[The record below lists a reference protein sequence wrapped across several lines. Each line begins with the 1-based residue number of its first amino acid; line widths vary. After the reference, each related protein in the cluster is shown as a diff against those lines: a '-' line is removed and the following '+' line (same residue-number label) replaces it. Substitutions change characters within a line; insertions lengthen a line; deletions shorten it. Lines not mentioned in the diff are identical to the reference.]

1 MADEFGTNGALRIR
15 MGPVVLTEQEASEK
29 ALRTGTTNLRVE
41 GGAYV
46 ADDPEYGPS
55 ILGQVAVEPTVTRD
69 SFPTEAPVTRDSF
82 PTEAPVLSPEDQ
94 RRIAIENQIKNVGQ
108 GLVQGLTV
116 GAHNINR
123 LVPGLPQLVDRVG
136 SGLRSIGF
144 PDTRMRAPEGLAG
157 GLASGFSQA
166 AVGIIPAVAA
176 LRVAGYGKFAADVL
190 GGLIGDAATSSK
202 EDAEGIADLIGMLE
216 PKDADGVANALR
228 EFIQDDNAT
237 FEDLKSRLVMA
248 VPGGILTGAFGIL
261 ARGAMK
267 LKNMGATDALVETTD
282 EIPPGNILAETPVAE
297 PENIGALPGQAY
309 PEEEI
314 TERAIRRVMDA
325 PPPTPVSPIGFFSAV
340 EDAANNLKQEK
351 GSGQQMR
358 SMIAKSPGVKAEEM
372 EWIGLDEF
380 LAGKK
385 SVSRAEIQEFVA
397 ANKVEVEEVTKTT
410 GPDAEGD
417 LSFGD
422 PEVDDSYDA
431 YSYRIDDIGYYISDS
446 DSYYLENVI
455 DIMKAGRN
463 DPPELEDSWTGRLRD
478 HFDNDGTIDDLPDD
492 LRKEFRE
499 AIEKI
504 AQDEYMNSPNY
515 SFLSDDGSYE
525 IYGNDDGYSIIRNGQ
540 NIANDISSLQEAQIQ
555 ARVDA
560 IDTGI
565 LDVEGDTIFSDYK
578 VDGGDNYREVLLTVP
593 DTSDFVARR
602 ADDLTSRIVTLTD
615 AELQEFSTMAPSRRL
630 NYKFTT
636 GHFPED
642 NVVAHIRLTD
652 RTGPNGERILY
663 MEEIQSDWH
672 QKGQR
677 YGYQG
682 SERFTGDFTT
692 KKVKTRR
699 GGEEWQVKDG
709 NGNLVTTI
717 THTNEYNPLGIDPDD
732 VRTSGFGPK
741 REVSSAE
748 EAISV
753 AQERASAFKE
763 NISDEFQA
771 VRTFPEGAPGATGN
785 EIYSSVSPESLRV
798 PPAPL
803 KNWQEMSFR
812 RVMRIAADEGY
823 DSVAWTPGS
832 VHSARY
838 GESRQIRELNYE
850 PETQRLLGYGTT
862 GDGASYYSPI
872 LSETVSKEDL
882 PKHIGKELADELLAM
897 PESTIPTER
906 GDTLQHILDDIRPE
920 SGGFS
925 VGGEGKKVV
934 YDTILPKY
942 ANKFLKKF
950 DAKVSQV
957 ALPGTTEDGD
967 AIGKSWIVPVT
978 SKMKESV
985 LKKGTP
991 LFGFA
996 GLFAASQAA
1005 QQDASDGL

>member
-1 MADEFGTNGALRIR
+1 MADEFGANGALRID
-15 MGPVVLTEQEASEK
+15 MGPVVLTEQQASEK

-41 GGAYV
+41 DGAYV

-55 ILGQVAVEPTVTRD
+55 ILGQVAVE
-69 SFPTEAPVTRDSF
+69 
-82 PTEAPVLSPEDQ
+82 APVLSPEDQ
-94 RRIAIENQIKNVGQ
+94 RRIAIENQIKDVGYGLAQ
-108 GLVQGLTV
+108 GVMV
-116 GAHNINR
+116 GAQNINR
-123 LVPGLPQLVDRVG
+123 LVPGLPQLLDRVD
-136 SGLRSIGF
+136 SGMRSIGF
-144 PDTRMRAPEGLAG
+144 PDTRMRAPESLTGA
-157 GLASGFSQA
+157 LASGFGQA
-166 AVGIIPAVAA
+166 IPGIIPGVAA
-176 LRVAGYGKFAADVL
+176 LRAAGYGKFAADVL
-190 GGLIGDAATSSK
+190 GGLIGDFVTSSK
-202 EDAEGIADLIGMLE
+202 EDAEGIAALIGMLE
-216 PKDADGVANALR
+216 PKDADGVASALL

-261 ARGAMK
+261 ARAAMK
-267 LKNMGATDALVETTD
+267 LKNLGATDALVETTD
-282 EIPPGNILAETPVAE
+282 QIPPGSILAEPPAAE
-297 PENIGALPGQAY
+297 PENIGALPDQAY

-314 TERAIRRVMDA
+314 IERA
-325 PPPTPVSPIGFFSAV
+325 PTPVSPIGFFSAV

-380 LAGKK
+380 LAGKE

-410 GPDAEGD
+410 NPDAED
-417 LSFGD
+417 FSSF
-422 PEVDDSYDA
+422 EVVPQGIDESYEA
-431 YSYRIDDIGYYISDS
+431 YSYLIDGIEDDIAGIGSGS
-446 DSYYLENVI
+446 DSYYLESVI

-463 DPPELEDSWTGRLRD
+463 DPPEVEDSWTGRLRD
-478 HFDNDGTIDDLPDD
+478 HFANDDAIDDLPDD
-492 LRKEFRE
+492 LRAEFRD
-499 AIEKI
+499 AIEETAKI
-504 AQDEYMNSPNY
+504 EYMENPNEIY
-515 SFLSDDGSYE
+515 TIASDDGSFGYNV
-525 IYGNDDGYSIIRNGQ
+525 YGNDEQGYTITSSNDRERGRL
-540 NIANDISSLQEAQIQ
+540 IASDIYSLEEVEIQ

-560 IDTGI
+560 QDRG
-565 LDVEGDTIFSDYK
+565 LLGASEGDTIFSDYK

-593 DTSDFVARR
+593 DTRPGD
-602 ADDLTSRIVTLTD
+602 
-615 AELQEFSTMAPSRRL
+615 
-630 NYKFTT
+630 KFTT

-672 QKGQR
+672 QKGWR

-717 THTNEYNPLGIDPDD
+717 PHTNEYNPLGIDPDD
-732 VRTSGFGPK
+732 PRASGIGEE
-741 REVSSAE
+741 RQVSSAD

-753 AQERASAFKE
+753 AQGRASAFKE
-763 NISDEFQA
+763 ELDPLVNLAGTA
-771 VRTFPEGAPGATGN
+771 VAQILTTMEKFDL
-785 EIYSSVSPESLRV
+785 SPESLRV

-803 KNWQEMSFR
+803 KNWQEVAFR

-838 GESRQIRELNYE
+838 GESQQLSELHYD

-882 PKHIGKELADELLAM
+882 PKHIGKELAEELLAM
-897 PESTIPTER
+897 PESTIPTDR
-906 GDTLQHILDDIRPE
+906 GDTLQHILEKDM
-920 SGGFS
+920 F

-934 YDTILPKY
+934 YDTVLPKY

-1005 QQDASDGL
+1005 QQDASDGM

>member
-1 MADEFGTNGALRIR
+1 MADEFGANGALRID
-15 MGPVVLTEQEASEK
+15 MGPVVLTEQQASEK

-41 GGAYV
+41 DGAYV

-55 ILGQVAVEPTVTRD
+55 ILGQVAVE
-69 SFPTEAPVTRDSF
+69 
-82 PTEAPVLSPEDQ
+82 APVLSPEDQ
-94 RRIAIENQIKNVGQ
+94 RRIAIENQIKDVGYGLAQ
-108 GLVQGLTV
+108 GVMV
-116 GAHNINR
+116 GAQNINR
-123 LVPGLPQLVDRVG
+123 LVPGLPQLLDRVD
-136 SGLRSIGF
+136 SGMRSIGF
-144 PDTRMRAPEGLAG
+144 PDTRMRAPESLTGA
-157 GLASGFSQA
+157 LASGFGQA
-166 AVGIIPAVAA
+166 IPGIIPGVAA
-176 LRVAGYGKFAADVL
+176 LRAAGYGKFAADVL
-190 GGLIGDAATSSK
+190 GGLIGDFVTSSK
-202 EDAEGIADLIGMLE
+202 EDAEGIAALIGMLE
-216 PKDADGVANALR
+216 PKDADGVASALL

-261 ARGAMK
+261 ARAAMK
-267 LKNMGATDALVETTD
+267 LKNLGATDALVETTD
-282 EIPPGNILAETPVAE
+282 QIPPGSILAEPPAAE
-297 PENIGALPGQAY
+297 PENIGALPDQAY

-314 TERAIRRVMDA
+314 IERA
-325 PPPTPVSPIGFFSAV
+325 PTPVSPIGFFSAV

-380 LAGKK
+380 LAGKE

-410 GPDAEGD
+410 NPDAED
-417 LSFGD
+417 FSSF
-422 PEVDDSYDA
+422 EVVPQGIDESYEA
-431 YSYRIDDIGYYISDS
+431 YSYLIDGIEDDIAGIGSGS

-463 DPPELEDSWTGRLRD
+463 DPPEVEDSWTGQLRD
-478 HFDNDGTIDDLPDD
+478 HFANDDAIDDLPDD
-492 LRKEFRE
+492 LKDEFRD
-499 AIEKI
+499 AIEETAKS
-504 AQDEYMNSPNY
+504 EYMENPTEIY
-515 SFLSDDGSYE
+515 TIASDDGSFGYNV
-525 IYGNDDGYSIIRNGQ
+525 YGNDEQGYTITSSNDRERGRL
-540 NIANDISSLQEAQIQ
+540 IASDIFSLEEVEIQ

-560 IDTGI
+560 QDRG
-565 LDVEGDTIFSDYK
+565 LLGASDGDTIFSDYK

-593 DTSDFVARR
+593 DTGWPTFSD
-602 ADDLTSRIVTLTD
+602 S
-615 AELQEFSTMAPSRRL
+615 
-630 NYKFTT
+630 
-636 GHFPED
+636 HFPED

-652 RTGPNGERILY
+652 RIGPNGERILY

-672 QKGQR
+672 QKGWR

-717 THTNEYNPLGIDPDD
+717 PHTNEYNPLGIDPDD
-732 VRTSGFGPK
+732 PRASGIGEE
-741 REVSSAE
+741 RQVSSAD

-753 AQERASAFKE
+753 AQGRASAFKE
-763 NISDEFQA
+763 
-771 VRTFPEGAPGATGN
+771 
-785 EIYSSVSPESLRV
+785 EIRIMGQPDPVNRFDISPESLRV

-803 KNWQEMSFR
+803 KNWQEVAFR

-838 GESRQIRELNYE
+838 GESQQLSELHYD

-882 PKHIGKELADELLAM
+882 PKHIGKELAEELLAM
-897 PESTIPTER
+897 PESTIPTDR
-906 GDTLQHILDDIRPE
+906 GDTLQHILEKDM
-920 SGGFS
+920 F

-934 YDTILPKY
+934 YDTVLPKY

-957 ALPGTTEDGD
+957 ALPGTTEGGD

-1005 QQDASDGL
+1005 QQDASDGM

>member
-1 MADEFGTNGALRIR
+1 MADEFGANGALRID
-15 MGPVVLTEQEASEK
+15 MGPVVLTEQQASEK

-41 GGAYV
+41 DGAYV

-55 ILGQVAVEPTVTRD
+55 ILGQVAVE
-69 SFPTEAPVTRDSF
+69 
-82 PTEAPVLSPEDQ
+82 APVLSPEDQ
-94 RRIAIENQIKNVGQ
+94 RRIAIENQIKDVGYGLAQ
-108 GLVQGLTV
+108 GVMV
-116 GAHNINR
+116 GAQNINR
-123 LVPGLPQLVDRVG
+123 LVPGLPQLLDRVD
-136 SGLRSIGF
+136 SGMRSIGF
-144 PDTRMRAPEGLAG
+144 PDTRMRAPESLTGA
-157 GLASGFSQA
+157 LASGFGQA
-166 AVGIIPAVAA
+166 IPGIIPAVSA

-190 GGLIGDAATSSK
+190 GGLIGDFATSSK

-216 PKDADGVANALR
+216 PKDADGVASALL

-261 ARGAMK
+261 ARAAMK
-267 LKNMGATDALVETTD
+267 LKNLGATDALVETTD
-282 EIPPGNILAETPVAE
+282 QIPPGSILAEPPAAE
-297 PENIGALPGQAY
+297 PENIGALPDQAY

-314 TERAIRRVMDA
+314 IERA
-325 PPPTPVSPIGFFSAV
+325 PTPVSPIGFFSAV

-380 LAGKK
+380 LAGKE

-410 GPDAEGD
+410 DPDAKGIS
-417 LSFGD
+417 SF
-422 PEVDDSYDA
+422 EVVPQGIDESYEA
-431 YSYRIDDIGYYISDS
+431 YSYLIDGIEDDIAGIGSGS

-463 DPPELEDSWTGRLRD
+463 DPPEVEDSWTGQLRD
-478 HFDNDGTIDDLPDD
+478 HFANDDAIDDLPDD
-492 LRKEFRE
+492 LKDEFRD
-499 AIEKI
+499 AIEETAKS
-504 AQDEYMNSPNY
+504 EYMENPTEIY
-515 SFLSDDGSYE
+515 TIASDDGSFGYNV
-525 IYGNDDGYSIIRNGQ
+525 YGNDEQGYTITSSNDRERGRL
-540 NIANDISSLQEAQIQ
+540 IASDIFSLEEVEIQ

-560 IDTGI
+560 QDRG
-565 LDVEGDTIFSDYK
+565 LLGASEGDTIFSDYK

-593 DTSDFVARR
+593 DTRDFMARR
-602 ADDLTSRIVTLTD
+602 AAELEDMGPGRTD
-615 AELQEFSTMAPSRRL
+615 AEDLEYLSLRGQNEIDPRRRPGD
-630 NYKFTT
+630 KFTT

-642 NVVAHIRLTD
+642 DVVAHIRLTD

-672 QKGQR
+672 QKGWR

-717 THTNEYNPLGIDPDD
+717 PHTNEYNPLGIDPDD
-732 VRTSGFGPK
+732 PRASGIGEE
-741 REVSSAE
+741 RQVSSAD

-753 AQERASAFKE
+753 AQGRASAFKE
-763 NISDEFQA
+763 
-771 VRTFPEGAPGATGN
+771 
-785 EIYSSVSPESLRV
+785 EIRIMGQPDPVNRFDISPESLRV

-803 KNWQEMSFR
+803 KNWQEVAFR

-838 GESRQIRELNYE
+838 GESQQLSELHYD

-882 PKHIGKELADELLAM
+882 PKHIGKELAEELLAM
-897 PESTIPTER
+897 PKSTIPTDR
-906 GDTLQHILDDIRPE
+906 GDTLQHILEKDM
-920 SGGFS
+920 F

-934 YDTILPKY
+934 YDTVLPKY

-957 ALPGTTEDGD
+957 ALPGTTEGGD

-1005 QQDASDGL
+1005 QQDASDGM

>member
-1 MADEFGTNGALRIR
+1 MADEFGANGALRID
-15 MGPVVLTEQEASEK
+15 MGPVVLTEQQASEK

-41 GGAYV
+41 DGAYV

-55 ILGQVAVEPTVTRD
+55 ILGQVAVE
-69 SFPTEAPVTRDSF
+69 
-82 PTEAPVLSPEDQ
+82 APVLSPEDQ
-94 RRIAIENQIKNVGQ
+94 RRIAIENQIKDVGYGLAQ
-108 GLVQGLTV
+108 GVMV
-116 GAHNINR
+116 GAQNINR
-123 LVPGLPQLVDRVG
+123 LVPGLPQLLDRVD
-136 SGLRSIGF
+136 SGMRSIGF
-144 PDTRMRAPEGLAG
+144 PDTRMRAPESLTGA
-157 GLASGFSQA
+157 LASGFGQA
-166 AVGIIPAVAA
+166 IPGIIPAVSA
-176 LRVAGYGKFAADVL
+176 LRAAGYGKFAADVL
-190 GGLIGDAATSSK
+190 GGLIGDFATSSK

-216 PKDADGVANALR
+216 PKDADGVASALL

-261 ARGAMK
+261 ARAAMK
-267 LKNMGATDALVETTD
+267 LKNLGATDALVETTD
-282 EIPPGNILAETPVAE
+282 QIPPGSILAEPPAAE
-297 PENIGALPGQAY
+297 PENIGALPDQAY

-314 TERAIRRVMDA
+314 IERA
-325 PPPTPVSPIGFFSAV
+325 PTPVSPIGFFSAV

-380 LAGKK
+380 LAGKE

-410 GPDAEGD
+410 DPDAKGIS
-417 LSFGD
+417 SF
-422 PEVDDSYDA
+422 EVVPQGIDDSYEA
-431 YSYRIDDIGYYISDS
+431 YSYLIDFIEDDITGIGGGSDS
-446 DSYYLENVI
+446 FYLENVI

-463 DPPELEDSWTGRLRD
+463 DPPEVEDSWTGQLRD
-478 HFDNDGTIDDLPDD
+478 HFANDDAIDDLPDD
-492 LRKEFRE
+492 LKDEFRD
-499 AIEKI
+499 AIEETAKS
-504 AQDEYMNSPNY
+504 EYMRNPTEIY
-515 SFLSDDGSYE
+515 TIPSDDGSFGYN
-525 IYGNDDGYSIIRNGQ
+525 IYGNDEQGYTITSS
-540 NIANDISSLQEAQIQ
+540 NDRGRDRLVASDIYSLEEAEIQ

-560 IDTGI
+560 QDRG
-565 LDVEGDTIFSDYK
+565 LLGASDGDTIFSDYK

-593 DTSDFVARR
+593 DTGRPTFSD
-602 ADDLTSRIVTLTD
+602 S
-615 AELQEFSTMAPSRRL
+615 
-630 NYKFTT
+630 
-636 GHFPED
+636 HFPED

-652 RTGPNGERILY
+652 RIGPNGERILY

-672 QKGQR
+672 QKGWR

-717 THTNEYNPLGIDPDD
+717 PHTNEYNPLGIDPDD
-732 VRTSGFGPK
+732 PRASGIGEE
-741 REVSSAE
+741 RQVSSAD

-753 AQERASAFKE
+753 AQGRASAFKE
-763 NISDEFQA
+763 
-771 VRTFPEGAPGATGN
+771 
-785 EIYSSVSPESLRV
+785 EIRIMGQPDPVNRFDISPESLRV

-803 KNWQEMSFR
+803 KNWQEVAFR

-838 GESRQIRELNYE
+838 GESQQIRELHYD

-882 PKHIGKELADELLAM
+882 PKHIGKELAEELLAM
-897 PESTIPTER
+897 PESTIPTDR
-906 GDTLQHILDDIRPE
+906 GDTLQHILEKDM
-920 SGGFS
+920 F

-934 YDTILPKY
+934 YDTVLPKY

-1005 QQDASDGL
+1005 QQDASDGM

>member
-1 MADEFGTNGALRIR
+1 MADEFGANGALRID
-15 MGPVVLTEQEASEK
+15 MGPVVLTEQQASEK

-41 GGAYV
+41 DGAYV

-55 ILGQVAVEPTVTRD
+55 ILGQVAVE
-69 SFPTEAPVTRDSF
+69 
-82 PTEAPVLSPEDQ
+82 APVLSPEDQ
-94 RRIAIENQIKNVGQ
+94 RRIAIENQIKDVGYGLAQ
-108 GLVQGLTV
+108 GVMV
-116 GAHNINR
+116 GAQNINR
-123 LVPGLPQLVDRVG
+123 LVPGLPQLLDRVD
-136 SGLRSIGF
+136 SGMRSIGF
-144 PDTRMRAPEGLAG
+144 PDTRMRAPESLTGA
-157 GLASGFSQA
+157 LASGFGQA
-166 AVGIIPAVAA
+166 IPGIIPGVAA
-176 LRVAGYGKFAADVL
+176 LRAAGYGKFAADVL
-190 GGLIGDAATSSK
+190 GGLIGDFVTSSK
-202 EDAEGIADLIGMLE
+202 EDAEGIAALIGMLE
-216 PKDADGVANALR
+216 PKDADGVASALL

-261 ARGAMK
+261 ARAAMK
-267 LKNMGATDALVETTD
+267 LKNLGATDALVETTD
-282 EIPPGNILAETPVAE
+282 QIPPGSILAEPPAAE
-297 PENIGALPGQAY
+297 PENIGALPDQAY

-314 TERAIRRVMDA
+314 IERA
-325 PPPTPVSPIGFFSAV
+325 PTPVSPIGFFSAV

-380 LAGKK
+380 LAGKE

-410 GPDAEGD
+410 DPDAKGIS
-417 LSFGD
+417 SF
-422 PEVDDSYDA
+422 EVVPQGIDDSYEA
-431 YSYRIDDIGYYISDS
+431 YSYLIDFIEDDITGIGGGSDS
-446 DSYYLENVI
+446 PYLEGVI

-463 DPPELEDSWTGRLRD
+463 DPPEVEDSWTGQLRD
-478 HFDNDGTIDDLPDD
+478 HFANDDAIDDLPDD
-492 LRKEFRE
+492 LRAEFRE
-499 AIEKI
+499 AIEQI
-504 AQDEYMNSPNY
+504 AQDDYMRNPTEIY
-515 SFLSDDGSYE
+515 TIASDDGSFGYN
-525 IYGNDDGYSIIRNGQ
+525 IYGNDEQGYTITSS
-540 NIANDISSLQEAQIQ
+540 NDRGGGRLVASDIYSLEEVEIQ

-560 IDTGI
+560 QDRG
-565 LDVEGDTIFSDYK
+565 LLGASDGDTIFSDYK

-593 DTSDFVARR
+593 DTGWPTFSD
-602 ADDLTSRIVTLTD
+602 S
-615 AELQEFSTMAPSRRL
+615 
-630 NYKFTT
+630 
-636 GHFPED
+636 HFPED

-652 RTGPNGERILY
+652 RIGPNGERILY

-672 QKGQR
+672 QKGWR

-717 THTNEYNPLGIDPDD
+717 PHTNEYNPLGIDPDD
-732 VRTSGFGPK
+732 PRASGIGEE
-741 REVSSAE
+741 RQVSSAD

-753 AQERASAFKE
+753 AQGRASAFKE
-763 NISDEFQA
+763 ELDPLVNLAGTA
-771 VRTFPEGAPGATGN
+771 VAQILTTMEKFDL
-785 EIYSSVSPESLRV
+785 SPESLRV

-803 KNWQEMSFR
+803 KNWQEVAFR

-838 GESRQIRELNYE
+838 GESQQLSELHYD

-882 PKHIGKELADELLAM
+882 PKHIGKELAEELLAM
-897 PESTIPTER
+897 PKSTIPTDR
-906 GDTLQHILDDIRPE
+906 GDTLQHILEKDM
-920 SGGFS
+920 F

-934 YDTILPKY
+934 YDTVLPKY

-1005 QQDASDGL
+1005 QQDASDGM

>member
-1 MADEFGTNGALRIR
+1 MADEFGANGALRID
-15 MGPVVLTEQEASEK
+15 MGPVVLTEQQASEK

-41 GGAYV
+41 DGAYV

-55 ILGQVAVEPTVTRD
+55 ILGQVAVE
-69 SFPTEAPVTRDSF
+69 
-82 PTEAPVLSPEDQ
+82 APVLSPEDQ
-94 RRIAIENQIKNVGQ
+94 RRIAIENQIKDVGYGLAQ
-108 GLVQGLTV
+108 GVMV
-116 GAHNINR
+116 GAQNINR
-123 LVPGLPQLVDRVG
+123 LVPGLPQLLDRVD
-136 SGLRSIGF
+136 SGMRSIGF
-144 PDTRMRAPEGLAG
+144 PDTRMRAPESLTGA
-157 GLASGFSQA
+157 LASGFGQA
-166 AVGIIPAVAA
+166 IPGIIPAVSA

-190 GGLIGDAATSSK
+190 GGLIGDFVTSSK

-216 PKDADGVANALR
+216 PKDADGVASALL

-261 ARGAMK
+261 ARAAMK
-267 LKNMGATDALVETTD
+267 LKNLGATDALVETTD
-282 EIPPGNILAETPVAE
+282 QIPPGSILAEPPAAE
-297 PENIGALPGQAY
+297 PENIGALPDQAY

-314 TERAIRRVMDA
+314 IERA
-325 PPPTPVSPIGFFSAV
+325 PTPVSPIGFFSAV

-380 LAGKK
+380 LAGKE

-397 ANKVEVEEVTKTT
+397 ANKVEVEEVTKTAN
-410 GPDAEGD
+410 PDAED
-417 LSFGD
+417 FSSF
-422 PEVDDSYDA
+422 EVVPQGIDDSYEA
-431 YSYRIDDIGYYISDS
+431 YSYLIDGIEDDIAGIGSGS

-463 DPPELEDSWTGRLRD
+463 DPPEVEDSWTGQLRD
-478 HFDNDGTIDDLPDD
+478 HFANDDAIDDLPDD
-492 LRKEFRE
+492 LRAEFRD
-499 AIEKI
+499 AIEETAKI
-504 AQDEYMNSPNY
+504 EYMENPTEIY
-515 SFLSDDGSYE
+515 TIASDDGSFGYN
-525 IYGNDDGYSIIRNGQ
+525 IYGNDEQGYTITSS
-540 NIANDISSLQEAQIQ
+540 NDRGGGRLVASDIYSLEEVEIQ

-560 IDTGI
+560 QDRG
-565 LDVEGDTIFSDYK
+565 LLGASDGDTIFSYYK

-593 DTSDFVARR
+593 DTGWPTFSD
-602 ADDLTSRIVTLTD
+602 S
-615 AELQEFSTMAPSRRL
+615 
-630 NYKFTT
+630 
-636 GHFPED
+636 HFPED

-652 RTGPNGERILY
+652 RIGPNGERILY

-672 QKGQR
+672 QKGWR

-717 THTNEYNPLGIDPDD
+717 PHTNEYNPLGIDPDD
-732 VRTSGFGPK
+732 PRASGIGEE
-741 REVSSAE
+741 RQVSSAD

-753 AQERASAFKE
+753 AQGRASAFKE
-763 NISDEFQA
+763 ELDPLVNLAGTA
-771 VRTFPEGAPGATGN
+771 VAQILTTMEKFDL
-785 EIYSSVSPESLRV
+785 SPESLRV

-803 KNWQEMSFR
+803 KNWQEVAFR

-838 GESRQIRELNYE
+838 GESQQLSELHYD

-882 PKHIGKELADELLAM
+882 PKHIGKELAEELLAM
-897 PESTIPTER
+897 PESTIPTDR
-906 GDTLQHILDDIRPE
+906 GDTLQHILEKDM
-920 SGGFS
+920 F

-934 YDTILPKY
+934 YDTVLPKY

-1005 QQDASDGL
+1005 QQDASDGM

>member
-1 MADEFGTNGALRIR
+1 MADEFGDNGALRLN
-15 MGPVVLTEQEASEK
+15 MGPVVLTEQQASEK

-41 GGAYV
+41 DGAYV

-55 ILGQVAVEPTVTRD
+55 ILGQVAVE
-69 SFPTEAPVTRDSF
+69 
-82 PTEAPVLSPEDQ
+82 APVLSPEDQ
-94 RRIAIENQIKNVGQ
+94 RRIAIENQIKDVGYGLAQ
-108 GLVQGLTV
+108 GVMV
-116 GAHNINR
+116 GAQNINR
-123 LVPGLPQLVDRVG
+123 LVPGLPQLLDRVD
-136 SGLRSIGF
+136 SGMRSIGF
-144 PDTRMRAPEGLAG
+144 PDTRMRAPESLTGA
-157 GLASGFSQA
+157 LASGFGQA
-166 AVGIIPAVAA
+166 IPGIIPAVSA

-190 GGLIGDAATSSK
+190 GGLIGDFATSSK

-216 PKDADGVANALR
+216 PKDADGVASALL

-248 VPGGILTGAFGIL
+248 VPGGILTGAFGML

-267 LKNMGATDALVETTD
+267 LKNLGATDALVETTD
-282 EIPPGNILAETPVAE
+282 QIPPGSILAEPPAAE
-297 PENIGALPGQAY
+297 PENIGALPDQAY

-314 TERAIRRVMDA
+314 IERA
-325 PPPTPVSPIGFFSAV
+325 PTPVSPIGFFSAV

-380 LAGKK
+380 LAGKE

-410 GPDAEGD
+410 NPDAED
-417 LSFGD
+417 FSSF
-422 PEVDDSYDA
+422 EVVPQGIDESYEA
-431 YSYRIDDIGYYISDS
+431 YSYLIDGIEDDIAGIGSGS
-446 DSYYLENVI
+446 DSYYLESVI

-463 DPPELEDSWTGRLRD
+463 DPPEVEDSWTGRLRD
-478 HFDNDGTIDDLPDD
+478 HFANDDAIDDLPDD
-492 LRKEFRE
+492 LKDEFRD
-499 AIEKI
+499 AIEETAKI
-504 AQDEYMNSPNY
+504 EYMENPNEIY
-515 SFLSDDGSYE
+515 TIASDDGSFGYN
-525 IYGNDDGYSIIRNGQ
+525 IYGNDEQGYTITSSNDRERGRL
-540 NIANDISSLQEAQIQ
+540 IASDIYSLEEVEIQ

-560 IDTGI
+560 QDRG
-565 LDVEGDTIFSDYK
+565 LLGASEGDTIFSDYK

-593 DTSDFVARR
+593 DTGWPTFSD
-602 ADDLTSRIVTLTD
+602 S
-615 AELQEFSTMAPSRRL
+615 
-630 NYKFTT
+630 
-636 GHFPED
+636 HFPED

-652 RTGPNGERILY
+652 RIGPNGERILY

-672 QKGQR
+672 QKGWR

-717 THTNEYNPLGIDPDD
+717 PHTNEYNPLGIDPDD
-732 VRTSGFGPK
+732 PRASGIGEE
-741 REVSSAE
+741 RQVSSAD

-753 AQERASAFKE
+753 AQGRASAFKE
-763 NISDEFQA
+763 ELDPLVNLAGTVE
-771 VRTFPEGAPGATGN
+771 EGSLYAM
-785 EIYSSVSPESLRV
+785 EKFDLSPESLRV

-803 KNWQEMSFR
+803 KNWQEVAFR

-838 GESRQIRELNYE
+838 GESQQLSELHYD

-882 PKHIGKELADELLAM
+882 PKHIGKELAEELLAM
-897 PESTIPTER
+897 PKSTIPTDR
-906 GDTLQHILDDIRPE
+906 GDTLQHILEKDM
-920 SGGFS
+920 F

-934 YDTILPKY
+934 YDTVLPKY

-957 ALPGTTEDGD
+957 ALPGTTEGGD

-1005 QQDASDGL
+1005 QQDASDGM

>member
-1 MADEFGTNGALRIR
+1 MADEFGANGALRID
-15 MGPVVLTEQEASEK
+15 MGPVVLTEQQASEK

-41 GGAYV
+41 DGAYV

-55 ILGQVAVEPTVTRD
+55 ILGQVAVE
-69 SFPTEAPVTRDSF
+69 
-82 PTEAPVLSPEDQ
+82 APVLSPEDQ
-94 RRIAIENQIKNVGQ
+94 RRIAIENQIKDVGYGLAQ
-108 GLVQGLTV
+108 GVMV
-116 GAHNINR
+116 GAQNINR
-123 LVPGLPQLVDRVG
+123 LVPGLPQLLDRVD
-136 SGLRSIGF
+136 SGMRSIGF
-144 PDTRMRAPEGLAG
+144 PDTRMRAPESLTGA
-157 GLASGFSQA
+157 LASGFGQA
-166 AVGIIPAVAA
+166 IPGIIPGVAA
-176 LRVAGYGKFAADVL
+176 LRAAGYGKFAADVL
-190 GGLIGDAATSSK
+190 GGLIGDFATSSK

-216 PKDADGVANALR
+216 PKDADGVASALL

-261 ARGAMK
+261 ARAAMK
-267 LKNMGATDALVETTD
+267 LKNLGATDALVETTD
-282 EIPPGNILAETPVAE
+282 QIPPGSILAEPPAAE
-297 PENIGALPGQAY
+297 PENIGALPDQAY

-314 TERAIRRVMDA
+314 IERA
-325 PPPTPVSPIGFFSAV
+325 PTPVSPIGFFSAV

-380 LAGKK
+380 LAGKE

-410 GPDAEGD
+410 NPDAGGIS
-417 LSFGD
+417 SF
-422 PEVDDSYDA
+422 EVVPQGIDESYEA
-431 YSYRIDDIGYYISDS
+431 YSYLIDGIEDDIAGIGSGS
-446 DSYYLENVI
+446 DSYYLESVI

-463 DPPELEDSWTGRLRD
+463 DPPEVEDSWTGQLRD
-478 HFDNDGTIDDLPDD
+478 HFANDDAIDDLPDD
-492 LRKEFRE
+492 LRAEFRD
-499 AIEKI
+499 AIEETAKI
-504 AQDEYMNSPNY
+504 EYMENPNEIY
-515 SFLSDDGSYE
+515 TIASDDGSFGYN
-525 IYGNDDGYSIIRNGQ
+525 IYGNDEQGYTITSSNDRERGRL
-540 NIANDISSLQEAQIQ
+540 IASDIYSLEEVEIQ

-560 IDTGI
+560 QDRG
-565 LDVEGDTIFSDYK
+565 LLGASDGDTIFSDYK

-593 DTSDFVARR
+593 DTGWPTFSD
-602 ADDLTSRIVTLTD
+602 S
-615 AELQEFSTMAPSRRL
+615 
-630 NYKFTT
+630 
-636 GHFPED
+636 HFPED

-652 RTGPNGERILY
+652 RIGPNGERILY

-672 QKGQR
+672 QKGWR

-717 THTNEYNPLGIDPDD
+717 PHTNEYNPLGIDPDD
-732 VRTSGFGPK
+732 PRASGIGEE
-741 REVSSAE
+741 RQVSSAD

-753 AQERASAFKE
+753 AQGRASAFKE
-763 NISDEFQA
+763 ELDPLVNLAGTVE
-771 VRTFPEGAPGATGN
+771 EGSLYAM
-785 EIYSSVSPESLRV
+785 EKFDLSPERLRV

-803 KNWQEMSFR
+803 KNWQEVAFR

-838 GESRQIRELNYE
+838 GESQQLSELHYD

-882 PKHIGKELADELLAM
+882 PKHIGKELAEELLAM
-897 PESTIPTER
+897 PESTIPTDR
-906 GDTLQHILDDIRPE
+906 GDTLQHILEKDM
-920 SGGFS
+920 F

-934 YDTILPKY
+934 YDTVLPKY

-1005 QQDASDGL
+1005 QQDASDGM

>member
-1 MADEFGTNGALRIR
+1 MADEFGANGALRID
-15 MGPVVLTEQEASEK
+15 MGPVVLTEQQASEK

-41 GGAYV
+41 DGAYV

-55 ILGQVAVEPTVTRD
+55 ILGQVAVE
-69 SFPTEAPVTRDSF
+69 
-82 PTEAPVLSPEDQ
+82 APVLSPEDQ
-94 RRIAIENQIKNVGQ
+94 RRIAIENQIKDVGYGLAQ
-108 GLVQGLTV
+108 GVMV
-116 GAHNINR
+116 GAQNINR
-123 LVPGLPQLVDRVG
+123 LVPGLPQLLDRVD
-136 SGLRSIGF
+136 SGMRSIGF
-144 PDTRMRAPEGLAG
+144 PDTRMRAPESLTGA
-157 GLASGFSQA
+157 LASGFGQA
-166 AVGIIPAVAA
+166 IPGIIPAVSA

-216 PKDADGVANALR
+216 PKDADGVASALL

-261 ARGAMK
+261 ARAAMK
-267 LKNMGATDALVETTD
+267 LKNLGATDALVETTD
-282 EIPPGNILAETPVAE
+282 QIPPGSILAEPPAAE
-297 PENIGALPGQAY
+297 PENIGALPDQAY

-314 TERAIRRVMDA
+314 IERA
-325 PPPTPVSPIGFFSAV
+325 PTPVSPIGFFSAV

-380 LAGKK
+380 LAGKE

-410 GPDAEGD
+410 NPDAED
-417 LSFGD
+417 FSSF
-422 PEVDDSYDA
+422 EVVPQGIDESYEA
-431 YSYRIDDIGYYISDS
+431 YSYLIDGIEDDIAGIGSGS
-446 DSYYLENVI
+446 DSYYLESVI

-463 DPPELEDSWTGRLRD
+463 DPPEVEDSWTGQLRD
-478 HFDNDGTIDDLPDD
+478 HFANDDAIDDLPDD
-492 LRKEFRE
+492 LRAEFRE
-499 AIEKI
+499 AIEQI
-504 AQDEYMNSPNY
+504 AQDDYMRNPTEIY
-515 SFLSDDGSYE
+515 TIASDDGSFGYN
-525 IYGNDDGYSIIRNGQ
+525 IYGNDEQGYTITSSNDRERGRL
-540 NIANDISSLQEAQIQ
+540 IASDIFSLEEVEIQ

-560 IDTGI
+560 QDRG
-565 LDVEGDTIFSDYK
+565 LLGASDGDTIFSDYK

-593 DTSDFVARR
+593 DTGWPTFSD
-602 ADDLTSRIVTLTD
+602 S
-615 AELQEFSTMAPSRRL
+615 
-630 NYKFTT
+630 
-636 GHFPED
+636 HFPED

-652 RTGPNGERILY
+652 RIGPNGERILY

-672 QKGQR
+672 QKGWR

-717 THTNEYNPLGIDPDD
+717 PHTNEYNPLGIDPDD
-732 VRTSGFGPK
+732 PRASGIGEE
-741 REVSSAE
+741 RQVSSAD

-753 AQERASAFKE
+753 AQGRASAFKE
-763 NISDEFQA
+763 ELDPLVNLAGTA
-771 VRTFPEGAPGATGN
+771 VAQILTTMEKFDL
-785 EIYSSVSPESLRV
+785 SPESLRV

-803 KNWQEMSFR
+803 KNWQEVAFR

-838 GESRQIRELNYE
+838 GESQQLSELHYD

-882 PKHIGKELADELLAM
+882 PKHIGKELAEELLAM
-897 PESTIPTER
+897 PKSTIPTDR
-906 GDTLQHILDDIRPE
+906 GDTLQHILEKDM
-920 SGGFS
+920 F

-934 YDTILPKY
+934 YDTVLPKY

-1005 QQDASDGL
+1005 QQDASDGM

>member
-1 MADEFGTNGALRIR
+1 MADEFGANGALRID
-15 MGPVVLTEQEASEK
+15 MGPVVLTEQQASEK

-41 GGAYV
+41 DGAYV

-55 ILGQVAVEPTVTRD
+55 ILGQVAVE
-69 SFPTEAPVTRDSF
+69 
-82 PTEAPVLSPEDQ
+82 APVLSPEDQ
-94 RRIAIENQIKNVGQ
+94 RRIAIENQIKDVGYGLAQ
-108 GLVQGLTV
+108 GVMV
-116 GAHNINR
+116 GAQNINR
-123 LVPGLPQLVDRVG
+123 LVPGLPQLLDRVD
-136 SGLRSIGF
+136 SGMRSIGF
-144 PDTRMRAPEGLAG
+144 PDTRMRVPESLTGA
-157 GLASGFSQA
+157 LASGFGQA
-166 AVGIIPAVAA
+166 IPGIIPAVSA

-216 PKDADGVANALR
+216 PKDADGVASALL

-261 ARGAMK
+261 ARAAMK
-267 LKNMGATDALVETTD
+267 LKNLGATDALVETTD
-282 EIPPGNILAETPVAE
+282 QIPPGSILAEPPAAE
-297 PENIGALPGQAY
+297 PENIGALPDQAY

-314 TERAIRRVMDA
+314 IERA
-325 PPPTPVSPIGFFSAV
+325 PTPVSPIGFFSAV

-380 LAGKK
+380 LAGKE

-410 GPDAEGD
+410 DPDAKGIS
-417 LSFGD
+417 SF
-422 PEVDDSYDA
+422 EVVPQGIDDSYEA
-431 YSYRIDDIGYYISDS
+431 YSYLIDFIEDDITGIGGGSDS
-446 DSYYLENVI
+446 FYLENVI

-463 DPPELEDSWTGRLRD
+463 DPPEVEDSWTGQLRD
-478 HFDNDGTIDDLPDD
+478 HFANDDAIDDLPDD
-492 LRKEFRE
+492 LKDEFRD
-499 AIEKI
+499 AIEETAKS
-504 AQDEYMNSPNY
+504 EYMRNPTEIY
-515 SFLSDDGSYE
+515 TIPSDDGSFGYN
-525 IYGNDDGYSIIRNGQ
+525 IYGNDEQGYTITSS
-540 NIANDISSLQEAQIQ
+540 NDRGRDRLVASDIYSLEEAEIQ

-560 IDTGI
+560 QDRG
-565 LDVEGDTIFSDYK
+565 LLGASDGDTIFSDYK

-593 DTSDFVARR
+593 DTGRPTFSD
-602 ADDLTSRIVTLTD
+602 S
-615 AELQEFSTMAPSRRL
+615 
-630 NYKFTT
+630 
-636 GHFPED
+636 HFPED

-652 RTGPNGERILY
+652 RIGPNGERILY

-672 QKGQR
+672 QKGWR

-717 THTNEYNPLGIDPDD
+717 PHTNEYNPLGIDPDD
-732 VRTSGFGPK
+732 PRASGIGEE
-741 REVSSAE
+741 RQVSSAD

-753 AQERASAFKE
+753 AQGRASAFKE
-763 NISDEFQA
+763 
-771 VRTFPEGAPGATGN
+771 
-785 EIYSSVSPESLRV
+785 EIRIMGQPDPVNRFDISPESLRV

-803 KNWQEMSFR
+803 KNWQEVAFR

-838 GESRQIRELNYE
+838 GESQQIRELHYD

-882 PKHIGKELADELLAM
+882 PKHIGKELAEELLAM
-897 PESTIPTER
+897 PESTIPTDR
-906 GDTLQHILDDIRPE
+906 GDTLQHILEKDM
-920 SGGFS
+920 F

-934 YDTILPKY
+934 YDTVLPKY

-1005 QQDASDGL
+1005 QQDASDGM

>member
-1 MADEFGTNGALRIR
+1 MAEELGALR
-15 MGPVVLTEQEASEK
+15 P
-29 ALRTGTTNLRVE
+29 
-41 GGAYV
+41 
-46 ADDPEYGPS
+46 
-55 ILGQVAVEPTVTRD
+55 
-69 SFPTEAPVTRDSF
+69 DSF

-116 GAHNINR
+116 GAYNINR

-144 PDTRMRAPEGLAG
+144 PDTRMRAPESLAG

-228 EFIQDDNAT
+228 EFIQDDDAT

-267 LKNMGATDALVETTD
+267 LKNIGATDALVETTD
-282 EIPPGNILAETPVAE
+282 EIPPGNILAEPPAAE
-297 PENIGALPGQAY
+297 PENIGALPGPAY

-325 PPPTPVSPIGFFSAV
+325 PPPTPVSPIGFFSSV

-410 GPDAEGD
+410 NPDAED
-417 LSFGD
+417 FSSF
-422 PEVDDSYDA
+422 EVVPQGIDESYEA
-431 YSYRIDDIGYYISDS
+431 YSSLIDGIEDNIAGIVSGS
-446 DSYYLENVI
+446 DSYYIENVI

-463 DPPELEDSWTGRLRD
+463 DPPELEDVWTGQLRD
-478 HFDNDGTIDDLPDD
+478 HFANDDAIDDLPDD
-492 LRKEFRE
+492 LKDEFRD
-499 AIEKI
+499 AIEEI
-504 AQDEYMNSPNY
+504 AKSEYMENPTEIY
-515 SFLSDDGSYE
+515 TIASDDGSFGYNVYGNEQTDYTITDHRGRLVASE
-525 IYGNDDGYSIIRNGQ
+525 IY
-540 NIANDISSLQEAQIQ
+540 SLEEVEIQ
-555 ARVDA
+555 AQVDA
-560 IDTGI
+560 RNRG
-565 LDVEGDTIFSDYK
+565 LLGASEGDTMFSDYK

-593 DTSDFVARR
+593 DTRDFMTRR
-602 ADDLTSRIVTLTD
+602 AAELEDMGPGRTD
-615 AELQEFSTMAPSRRL
+615 AEDLEYLSLRGQNEIDPRRRPGD
-630 NYKFTT
+630 KFTK
-636 GHFPED
+636 GHFDED

-652 RTGPNGERILY
+652 RTGPNDERILY
-663 MEEIQSDWH
+663 VEEMQSDWR
-672 QKGQR
+672 QKGWR

-717 THTNEYNPLGIDPDD
+717 PHTREYNPLGIDPEDP
-732 VRTSGFGPK
+732 RASGIGEG
-741 REVSSAE
+741 REVSSAD

-753 AQERASAFKE
+753 AQGRASALKEEMFKTRNSRMQE
-763 NISDEFQA
+763 SDQSRSMRFDIS
-771 VRTFPEGAPGATGN
+771 
-785 EIYSSVSPESLRV
+785 SESLRV

-803 KNWQEMSFR
+803 KNWQEVAFR

-838 GESRQIRELNYE
+838 NEIQQLSELHYE
-850 PETQRLLGYGTT
+850 PETQRLLGYP
-862 GDGASYYSPI
+862 GDDSSAS

-882 PKHIGKELADELLAM
+882 PKHIGKELAEELLAT
-897 PESTIPTER
+897 PKSTIPTDR
-906 GDTLQHILDDIRPE
+906 GDTLQHILQKDM
-920 SGGFS
+920 S

-934 YDTILPKY
+934 YDTVLPKY

-957 ALPGTTEDGD
+957 ALPGTIEDGD

>member
-1 MADEFGTNGALRIR
+1 MADEFGANGALRID
-15 MGPVVLTEQEASEK
+15 MGPVVLTEQQASEK

-41 GGAYV
+41 DGAYV

-55 ILGQVAVEPTVTRD
+55 ILGQVAVE
-69 SFPTEAPVTRDSF
+69 
-82 PTEAPVLSPEDQ
+82 APVLSPEDQ
-94 RRIAIENQIKNVGQ
+94 RRIAIENQIKDVGYGLAQ
-108 GLVQGLTV
+108 GVMV
-116 GAHNINR
+116 GAQNINR
-123 LVPGLPQLVDRVG
+123 LVPGLPQLLDRVD
-136 SGLRSIGF
+136 SGMRSIGF
-144 PDTRMRAPEGLAG
+144 PDTRMRAPESLTGA
-157 GLASGFSQA
+157 LASGFGQA
-166 AVGIIPAVAA
+166 IPGIIPAVSA

-190 GGLIGDAATSSK
+190 GGLIGDFATSSK

-216 PKDADGVANALR
+216 PKDADGVASALL

-261 ARGAMK
+261 ARAAMK
-267 LKNMGATDALVETTD
+267 LKNLGATDALVETTD
-282 EIPPGNILAETPVAE
+282 QIPPGSILAEPPAAE
-297 PENIGALPGQAY
+297 PENIGALPDQAY

-314 TERAIRRVMDA
+314 IERA
-325 PPPTPVSPIGFFSAV
+325 PTPVSPIGFFSAV

-380 LAGKK
+380 LAGKE

-410 GPDAEGD
+410 NPDAEGIS
-417 LSFGD
+417 SF
-422 PEVDDSYDA
+422 EVVPQGIDDSYEA
-431 YSYRIDDIGYYISDS
+431 YSYLIDFIEDDITGIGSGS
-446 DSYYLENVI
+446 DSYYLEGVI

-463 DPPELEDSWTGRLRD
+463 DPPEVEDSWTGQLRD
-478 HFDNDGTIDDLPDD
+478 HFANDDAIDDLPDD
-492 LRKEFRE
+492 LRAEFRD
-499 AIEKI
+499 AIEQT
-504 AQDEYMNSPNY
+504 AQNEYMRNPTEIY
-515 SFLSDDGSYE
+515 TIASDDGSFGYN
-525 IYGNDDGYSIIRNGQ
+525 IYGNDEQGYTITSS
-540 NIANDISSLQEAQIQ
+540 NDRGRGRLVASDIYSLEEVEIQ

-560 IDTGI
+560 QDRG
-565 LDVEGDTIFSDYK
+565 LLGASDGDTIFSDYK

-593 DTSDFVARR
+593 DTRDFTGGLRF
-602 ADDLTSRIVTLTD
+602 LI
-615 AELQEFSTMAPSRRL
+615 
-630 NYKFTT
+630 

-652 RTGPNGERILY
+652 RIGPNGERILY

-672 QKGQR
+672 QKGWR

-717 THTNEYNPLGIDPDD
+717 PHTNEYNPLGIDPDD
-732 VRTSGFGPK
+732 PRASGIGEE
-741 REVSSAE
+741 RQVSSAD

-753 AQERASAFKE
+753 AQGRASAFKE
-763 NISDEFQA
+763 ELDPLVNLA
-771 VRTFPEGAPGATGN
+771 GTVRPDPVAMEKFDL
-785 EIYSSVSPESLRV
+785 SPESLRV

-803 KNWQEMSFR
+803 KNWQEVAFR

-838 GESRQIRELNYE
+838 GESQQLSELHYD

-882 PKHIGKELADELLAM
+882 PKHIGKELAEELLAM
-897 PESTIPTER
+897 PESTIPTDR
-906 GDTLQHILDDIRPE
+906 GDTLQHILEKDM
-920 SGGFS
+920 F

-934 YDTILPKY
+934 YDTVLPKY

-1005 QQDASDGL
+1005 QQDASDGM

>member
-1 MADEFGTNGALRIR
+1 MADEFGANGALRID
-15 MGPVVLTEQEASEK
+15 MGPVVLTEQQASEK

-41 GGAYV
+41 DGAYV

-55 ILGQVAVEPTVTRD
+55 ILGQVAVE
-69 SFPTEAPVTRDSF
+69 
-82 PTEAPVLSPEDQ
+82 APVLSPEDQ
-94 RRIAIENQIKNVGQ
+94 RRIAIENQIKDVGYGLAQ
-108 GLVQGLTV
+108 GVMV
-116 GAHNINR
+116 GAQNINR
-123 LVPGLPQLVDRVG
+123 LVPGLPQLLDRVD
-136 SGLRSIGF
+136 SGMRSIGF
-144 PDTRMRAPEGLAG
+144 PDTRMRAPESLTGA
-157 GLASGFSQA
+157 LASGFGQA
-166 AVGIIPAVAA
+166 IPGIIPGVAA
-176 LRVAGYGKFAADVL
+176 LRAAGYGKFAADVL
-190 GGLIGDAATSSK
+190 GGLIGDFVTSSK
-202 EDAEGIADLIGMLE
+202 EDAEGIAALIGMLE
-216 PKDADGVANALR
+216 PKDADGVASALL

-261 ARGAMK
+261 ARAAMK
-267 LKNMGATDALVETTD
+267 LKNLGATDALVETTD
-282 EIPPGNILAETPVAE
+282 QIPPGSILAEPPAAE
-297 PENIGALPGQAY
+297 PENIGALPDQAY

-314 TERAIRRVMDA
+314 IERA
-325 PPPTPVSPIGFFSAV
+325 PTPVSPIGFFSAV

-380 LAGKK
+380 LAGKE

-410 GPDAEGD
+410 NPDAED
-417 LSFGD
+417 FSSF
-422 PEVDDSYDA
+422 EVVPQGIDDSYEA
-431 YSYRIDDIGYYISDS
+431 YSYLIDGIEDDIAGIGGGS
-446 DSYYLENVI
+446 DSYYLESVI

-463 DPPELEDSWTGRLRD
+463 DPPEVEDSWTGRLRD
-478 HFDNDGTIDDLPDD
+478 HFANDDAIDDLPDD
-492 LRKEFRE
+492 LKDEFRD
-499 AIEKI
+499 AIEETAKI
-504 AQDEYMNSPNY
+504 EYMENPTEIY
-515 SFLSDDGSYE
+515 TIASDDGSFGYNV
-525 IYGNDDGYSIIRNGQ
+525 YGNDEQGYTITSSNDRERGRL
-540 NIANDISSLQEAQIQ
+540 IASDIYSLEEVEIQ

-560 IDTGI
+560 QDRG
-565 LDVEGDTIFSDYK
+565 LLGASEGDTIFSDYK

-593 DTSDFVARR
+593 DTGWPTFSD
-602 ADDLTSRIVTLTD
+602 S
-615 AELQEFSTMAPSRRL
+615 
-630 NYKFTT
+630 
-636 GHFPED
+636 HFPED

-652 RTGPNGERILY
+652 RIGPNGERILY

-672 QKGQR
+672 QKGWR

-717 THTNEYNPLGIDPDD
+717 PHTNEYNPLGIDPDD
-732 VRTSGFGPK
+732 PRASGIGEE
-741 REVSSAE
+741 RQVSSAD

-753 AQERASAFKE
+753 AQGRASAFKE
-763 NISDEFQA
+763 
-771 VRTFPEGAPGATGN
+771 
-785 EIYSSVSPESLRV
+785 EIRIMGQPDPVNRFDISPESLRV

-803 KNWQEMSFR
+803 KNWQEVAFR

-838 GESRQIRELNYE
+838 GESQQLSELHYD

-882 PKHIGKELADELLAM
+882 PKHIGKELAEELLAM
-897 PESTIPTER
+897 PESTIPTDR
-906 GDTLQHILDDIRPE
+906 GDTLQHILEKDM
-920 SGGFS
+920 F

-934 YDTILPKY
+934 YDTVLPKY

-957 ALPGTTEDGD
+957 ALPGTTEGGD

-1005 QQDASDGL
+1005 QQDASDGM

>member
-1 MADEFGTNGALRIR
+1 MADEFGANGALRID
-15 MGPVVLTEQEASEK
+15 MGPVVLTEQQASEK

-41 GGAYV
+41 DGAYV

-55 ILGQVAVEPTVTRD
+55 ILGQVAVE
-69 SFPTEAPVTRDSF
+69 
-82 PTEAPVLSPEDQ
+82 APVLSPEDQ
-94 RRIAIENQIKNVGQ
+94 RRIAIENQIKDVGYGLAQ
-108 GLVQGLTV
+108 GVMV
-116 GAHNINR
+116 GAQNINR
-123 LVPGLPQLVDRVG
+123 LVPGLPQLLDRVD
-136 SGLRSIGF
+136 SGMRSIGF
-144 PDTRMRAPEGLAG
+144 PDTRMRAPESLTGA
-157 GLASGFSQA
+157 LASGFGQA
-166 AVGIIPAVAA
+166 IPGIIPGVAA
-176 LRVAGYGKFAADVL
+176 LRAAGYGKFAADVL

-216 PKDADGVANALR
+216 PKDADGVASALL

-261 ARGAMK
+261 ARAAMK
-267 LKNMGATDALVETTD
+267 LKNLGATDALVETTD
-282 EIPPGNILAETPVAE
+282 QIPPGSILAEPPAAE
-297 PENIGALPGQAY
+297 PENIGALPDQAY

-314 TERAIRRVMDA
+314 IERA
-325 PPPTPVSPIGFFSAV
+325 PTPVSPIGFFSAV

-380 LAGKK
+380 LAGKE

-410 GPDAEGD
+410 NPDAED
-417 LSFGD
+417 FSSF
-422 PEVDDSYDA
+422 EVVPQGIDESYEA
-431 YSYRIDDIGYYISDS
+431 YSYLIDGIEDDIAGIGSGS

-463 DPPELEDSWTGRLRD
+463 DPPEVEDSWTGQLRD
-478 HFDNDGTIDDLPDD
+478 HFANDDAIDDLPDD
-492 LRKEFRE
+492 LKDEFRD
-499 AIEKI
+499 AIEETAKS
-504 AQDEYMNSPNY
+504 EYMENPTEIY
-515 SFLSDDGSYE
+515 TIASDDGSFGYN
-525 IYGNDDGYSIIRNGQ
+525 IYGNDEQGYTITSSNDRGRGRL
-540 NIANDISSLQEAQIQ
+540 IASDIYSLEEVEIQ

-560 IDTGI
+560 QDRG
-565 LDVEGDTIFSDYK
+565 LLGASDGDTIFSDYK

-593 DTSDFVARR
+593 DTGWPTFSD
-602 ADDLTSRIVTLTD
+602 S
-615 AELQEFSTMAPSRRL
+615 
-630 NYKFTT
+630 
-636 GHFPED
+636 HFPED

-652 RTGPNGERILY
+652 RIGPNGERILY

-672 QKGQR
+672 QKGWR

-717 THTNEYNPLGIDPDD
+717 PHTNEYNPLGIDPDD
-732 VRTSGFGPK
+732 PRASGIGEE
-741 REVSSAE
+741 RQVSSAD

-753 AQERASAFKE
+753 AQGRASAFKE
-763 NISDEFQA
+763 ELDPLVNLAGTA
-771 VRTFPEGAPGATGN
+771 VAQILTTMEKFDL
-785 EIYSSVSPESLRV
+785 SPESLRV

-803 KNWQEMSFR
+803 KNWQEVAFR

-838 GESRQIRELNYE
+838 GESQQLSELHYD

-882 PKHIGKELADELLAM
+882 PKHIGKELAEELLAM
-897 PESTIPTER
+897 PESTIPTDR
-906 GDTLQHILDDIRPE
+906 GDTLQHILEKDM
-920 SGGFS
+920 F

-934 YDTILPKY
+934 YDTVLPKY

-1005 QQDASDGL
+1005 QQDASDGM

>member
-1 MADEFGTNGALRIR
+1 MADEFGANGALRID
-15 MGPVVLTEQEASEK
+15 MGPVVLTEQQASEK

-41 GGAYV
+41 DGAYV

-55 ILGQVAVEPTVTRD
+55 ILGQVAVE
-69 SFPTEAPVTRDSF
+69 
-82 PTEAPVLSPEDQ
+82 APVLSPEDQ
-94 RRIAIENQIKNVGQ
+94 RRIAIENQIKDVGYGLAQ
-108 GLVQGLTV
+108 GVMV
-116 GAHNINR
+116 GAQNINR
-123 LVPGLPQLVDRVG
+123 LVPGLPQLLDRVD
-136 SGLRSIGF
+136 SGMRSIGF
-144 PDTRMRAPEGLAG
+144 PDTRMRAPESLTGA
-157 GLASGFSQA
+157 LASGFGQA
-166 AVGIIPAVAA
+166 IPGIIPGVAA
-176 LRVAGYGKFAADVL
+176 LRAAGYGKFAADVL
-190 GGLIGDAATSSK
+190 GGLIGDFVTSSK

-216 PKDADGVANALR
+216 PKDADGVASALL

-261 ARGAMK
+261 ARAAMK
-267 LKNMGATDALVETTD
+267 LKNLGATDALVETTD
-282 EIPPGNILAETPVAE
+282 QIPPGSILAEPPAAE
-297 PENIGALPGQAY
+297 PENIGALPDQAY

-314 TERAIRRVMDA
+314 IERA
-325 PPPTPVSPIGFFSAV
+325 PTPVSPIGFFSAV

-380 LAGKK
+380 LAGKE

-410 GPDAEGD
+410 NPDAED
-417 LSFGD
+417 FSSF
-422 PEVDDSYDA
+422 EVVPQGIDESYEA
-431 YSYRIDDIGYYISDS
+431 YSYLIDGIEDDIAGIGSGS
-446 DSYYLENVI
+446 DSYYLESVI

-463 DPPELEDSWTGRLRD
+463 DPPEVEDSWTGRLRD
-478 HFDNDGTIDDLPDD
+478 HFANDDAIDDLPDD
-492 LRKEFRE
+492 LKDEFRD
-499 AIEKI
+499 AIEETAKS
-504 AQDEYMNSPNY
+504 EYMENPTEIY
-515 SFLSDDGSYE
+515 TIASDDGSFGYN
-525 IYGNDDGYSIIRNGQ
+525 IYGNDEQGYTITSSNDRERGRL
-540 NIANDISSLQEAQIQ
+540 IASDIYSLEEVEIQ

-560 IDTGI
+560 QDRG
-565 LDVEGDTIFSDYK
+565 LLGASDGDTIFSDYK

-593 DTSDFVARR
+593 DTGWPTFSD
-602 ADDLTSRIVTLTD
+602 S
-615 AELQEFSTMAPSRRL
+615 
-630 NYKFTT
+630 
-636 GHFPED
+636 HFPED

-652 RTGPNGERILY
+652 RIGPNGERILY

-672 QKGQR
+672 QKGWR

-717 THTNEYNPLGIDPDD
+717 PHTNEYNPLGIDPDD
-732 VRTSGFGPK
+732 PRASGIGEE
-741 REVSSAE
+741 RQVSSAD

-753 AQERASAFKE
+753 AQGRASAFKE
-763 NISDEFQA
+763 
-771 VRTFPEGAPGATGN
+771 
-785 EIYSSVSPESLRV
+785 EIRIMGQPDPVNRFDISPESLRV

-803 KNWQEMSFR
+803 KNWQEVAFR

-838 GESRQIRELNYE
+838 GESQQLSELHYD

-882 PKHIGKELADELLAM
+882 PKHIGKELAEELLAM
-897 PESTIPTER
+897 PESTIPTDR
-906 GDTLQHILDDIRPE
+906 GDTLQHILEKDM
-920 SGGFS
+920 F

-934 YDTILPKY
+934 YDTVLPKY

-1005 QQDASDGL
+1005 QQDASDGM

>member
-1 MADEFGTNGALRIR
+1 MADEFGANGALRID
-15 MGPVVLTEQEASEK
+15 MGPVVLTEQQASEK

-41 GGAYV
+41 DGAYV

-55 ILGQVAVEPTVTRD
+55 ILGQVAVE
-69 SFPTEAPVTRDSF
+69 
-82 PTEAPVLSPEDQ
+82 APVLSPEDQ
-94 RRIAIENQIKNVGQ
+94 RRIAIENQIKDVGYGLAQ
-108 GLVQGLTV
+108 GVMV
-116 GAHNINR
+116 GAQNINR
-123 LVPGLPQLVDRVG
+123 LVPGLPQLLDRVD
-136 SGLRSIGF
+136 SGMRSIGF
-144 PDTRMRAPEGLAG
+144 PDTRMRAPESLTGA
-157 GLASGFSQA
+157 LASGFGQA
-166 AVGIIPAVAA
+166 IPGIIPGVAA
-176 LRVAGYGKFAADVL
+176 LRAAGYGKFAADVL
-190 GGLIGDAATSSK
+190 GGLIGDFVTSSK
-202 EDAEGIADLIGMLE
+202 EDAEGIAALIGMLE
-216 PKDADGVANALR
+216 PKDADGVASALL

-261 ARGAMK
+261 ARAAMK
-267 LKNMGATDALVETTD
+267 LKNLGATDALVETTD
-282 EIPPGNILAETPVAE
+282 QIPPGSILAEPPAAE
-297 PENIGALPGQAY
+297 PENIGALPDQAY

-314 TERAIRRVMDA
+314 IERA
-325 PPPTPVSPIGFFSAV
+325 PTPVSPIGFFSAV

-380 LAGKK
+380 LAGKE

-410 GPDAEGD
+410 DPDAKGIS
-417 LSFGD
+417 SF
-422 PEVDDSYDA
+422 EVVPQGIDDSYEA
-431 YSYRIDDIGYYISDS
+431 YSYLIDFIEDDITGIGSGS

-463 DPPELEDSWTGRLRD
+463 DPPEVEDSWTGQLRD
-478 HFDNDGTIDDLPDD
+478 HFANDDAIDDLPDD
-492 LRKEFRE
+492 LKDEFRD
-499 AIEKI
+499 AIEQTAKDDYMRNPTEIYTI
-504 AQDEYMNSPNY
+504 A
-515 SFLSDDGSYE
+515 SDDGSFGYN
-525 IYGNDDGYSIIRNGQ
+525 IYGNDEQGYTITSS
-540 NIANDISSLQEAQIQ
+540 NDRGRGRLVASDIYSLEEVEIQ

-560 IDTGI
+560 QDRG
-565 LDVEGDTIFSDYK
+565 LLGASDGDTIFSDYK

-593 DTSDFVARR
+593 DTGWPTFSD
-602 ADDLTSRIVTLTD
+602 S
-615 AELQEFSTMAPSRRL
+615 
-630 NYKFTT
+630 
-636 GHFPED
+636 HFPED

-652 RTGPNGERILY
+652 RIGPNGERILY

-672 QKGQR
+672 QKGWR

-717 THTNEYNPLGIDPDD
+717 PHTNEYNPLGIDPDD
-732 VRTSGFGPK
+732 PRASGIGEE
-741 REVSSAE
+741 RQVSSAD

-753 AQERASAFKE
+753 AQGRASAFKE
-763 NISDEFQA
+763 ELDPLVNLAGTA
-771 VRTFPEGAPGATGN
+771 VAQILTTMEKFDL
-785 EIYSSVSPESLRV
+785 SPESLRV

-803 KNWQEMSFR
+803 KNWQEVAFR

-838 GESRQIRELNYE
+838 GESQQLSELHYD

-882 PKHIGKELADELLAM
+882 PKHIGKELAEELLAM
-897 PESTIPTER
+897 PESTIPTDR
-906 GDTLQHILDDIRPE
+906 GDTLQHILEKDM
-920 SGGFS
+920 F

-934 YDTILPKY
+934 YDTVLPKY

-1005 QQDASDGL
+1005 QQDASDGM